1 MVVVFG
7 RKMDL
12 PYNTKNPDYKLYV
25 VAIAI
30 GGTGNHGN
38 IMLCALIAQ
47 LGERQTEDLKVP
59 CSIHGQSTTFA
70 DLAQFADSRP
80 GLSF

>member
-7 RKMDL
+7 RKTDL
-12 PYNTKNPDYKLYV
+12 PYNTKNRNYKTYV
-25 VAIAI
+25 VDRII
-30 GGTGNHGN
+30 RGTGNHGN
-38 IMLCALIAQ
+38 ITLCALIAQ

-70 DLAQFADSRP
+70 DLTQFADSRP